1 MDSPYRSAEL
11 DVLLTASR
19 RDKRCGEVAVCP
31 HLRPPGRR
39 FRSRLPE
46 LLAVLAGVV
55 TAGLSAVGAV
65 AVVSMTLALLE
76 MPSRPGIAAPPPPAS
91 PMPPRARALA
101 PSRAVPYDLPRLAES
116 MLALTEPATH
126 DPAVLLVRARELER
140 AGLPLRVM
148 EVVLPP
154 WETPNVTPFQIHA
167 VPITTSGR
175 ASEGM
180 EIATVPR
187 FSLLARA
194 GLQQGDVV
202 VSVNGYAAAGT
213 SWSDHVFANADRGG
227 LAVVEL
233 VRDGRR
239 IALAVAWPAAPRG

>member
-1 MDSPYRSAEL
+1 M
-11 DVLLTASR
+11 
-19 RDKRCGEVAVCP
+19 
-31 HLRPPGRR
+31 
-39 FRSRLPE
+39 F
-46 LLAVLAGVV
+46 AGLV

-65 AVVSMTLALLE
+65 AVVSMTLSMLE
-76 MPSRPGIAAPPPPAS
+76 STGRVVVAPPPPPRPTSAALPARMHAS
-91 PMPPRARALA
+91 T
-101 PSRAVPYDLPRLAES
+101 RAVAFELPSVENS

-148 EVVLPP
+148 DVVLPP
-154 WETPNVTPFQIHA
+154 WETPTLTPFQVHA
-167 VPITTSGR
+167 VPITTNGR
-175 ASEGM
+175 GSDGI
-180 EIATVPR
+180 EIATVPK

-194 GLQQGDVV
+194 GFVQGDVV

-213 SWSDHVFANADRGG
+213 AWADHVFVNADRGG
-227 LAVVEL
+227 LALVEL